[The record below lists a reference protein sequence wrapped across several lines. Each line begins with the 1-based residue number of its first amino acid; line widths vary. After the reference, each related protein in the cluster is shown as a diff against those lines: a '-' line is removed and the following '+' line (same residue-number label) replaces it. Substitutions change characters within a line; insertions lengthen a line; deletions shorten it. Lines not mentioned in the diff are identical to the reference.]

1 MIGNNQLNL
10 NAATVMQALQE
21 WINKRM
27 GEHAPRIVSI
37 NFSKNGFDETYC
49 VGVESP
55 MPTEGKSAGSGE

>member
-1 MIGNNQLNL
+1 MIGKNQLNL

-37 NFSKNGFDETYC
+37 NHSKQGYDETFC

-55 MPTEGKSAGSGE
+55 VPSVEQQGKDGE

>member
-27 GEHAPRIVSI
+27 GEHAPRVVSI
-37 NFSKNGFDETYC
+37 SHTKQGYDETYC
-49 VGVESP
+49 VGVDSP
-55 MPTEGKSAGSGE
+55 LPSPEGKPGEPR

>member
-27 GEHAPRIVSI
+27 GEHAPRVVSI
-37 NFSKNGFDETYC
+37 NHSKQGYDETFC
-49 VGVESP
+49 VGIESP
-55 MPTEGKSAGSGE
+55 LPPVEGKEAKP